1 MHKNFKEKGVM
12 HLPTPSIER
21 IPSTADN
28 PAPGTSL
35 VLD

>member
-12 HLPTPSIER
+12 HLPTPIER